1 VATIAFATH
10 GLTAAESGILRE
22 PALVLSAPSP
32 ADWRASLLTASEI
45 AELRLSA
52 EWVILSACNTASGR
66 EGSQEPLSGLA
77 RSFFYAGQGRCL
89 SPRRVESE
97 SAVRITTSMM
107 NAYSRGADKAD
118 ALQQAM
124 LLLMRDKR
132 RAHPAFWAPFVVV
145 GETRANRETG
155 AQFRR

>member
-1 VATIAFATH
+1 V
-10 GLTAAESGILRE
+10 
-22 PALVLSAPSP
+22 SP
-32 ADWRASLLTASEI
+32 RSSYQHRRRKIGGQACLPRSEI
-45 AELRLSA
+45 AELRLGA
-52 EWVILSACNTASGR
+52 EWVILSACNTASER
-66 EGSQEPLSGLA
+66 EGSSEPLSGLA
-77 RSFFYAGQGRCL
+77 RSFFYAGARAL
-89 SPRRVESE
+89 LVSHWRVESE

>member
-1 VATIAFATH
+1 
-10 GLTAAESGILRE
+10 
-22 PALVLSAPSP
+22 
-32 ADWRASLLTASEI
+32 
-45 AELRLSA
+45 
-52 EWVILSACNTASGR
+52 
-66 EGSQEPLSGLA
+66 LA
-77 RSFFYAGQGRCL
+77 QSFFYSRCQAWL
-89 SPRRVESE
+89 VSQWRGASV
-97 SAVRITTSMM
+97 SAVLITTSMM
-107 NAYSRGADKAD
+107 NAYSRGADKAV